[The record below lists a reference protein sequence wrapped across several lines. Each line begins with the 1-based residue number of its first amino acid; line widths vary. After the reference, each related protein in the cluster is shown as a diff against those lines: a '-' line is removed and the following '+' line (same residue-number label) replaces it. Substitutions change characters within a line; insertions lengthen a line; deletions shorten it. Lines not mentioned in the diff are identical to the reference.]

1 MISPWYLHSLPIL
14 PGYPRAWWPWSWN
27 PGTAYWSS
35 MGSQVGPAFFAA
47 FFSMRIQIDGSWIYI
62 YIYIYILYLLGGLE
76 HVFSCFSIYWECH
89 HPNWRAY
96 FSEGLKPP
104 TRYIIIYI
112 QLNTLYIY
120 IYVVMFIIL
129 IGKSSINWV
138 MLTTWKESRIFKGNH
153 PKRSQLWSERCMIF
167 GLVPSIS

>member
-1 MISPWYLHSLPIL
+1 MSHDIPMISPLFAHPTGIPQGVVTVELKPGNGLLELYGQPGRSSFFCCVFFHEDSDRRIL
-14 PGYPRAWWPWSWN
+14 N
-27 PGTAYWSS
+27 L
-35 MGSQVGPAFFAA
+35 
-47 FFSMRIQIDGSWIYI
+47 YI
-62 YIYIYILYLLGGLE
+62 YIYIIFAWWFGTCFFMFFHILGMSSSQLTSIFFRGVETTNQIYNHIYTIKYI
-76 HVFSCFSIYWECH
+76 
-89 HPNWRAY
+89 
-96 FSEGLKPP
+96 
-104 TRYIIIYI
+104 
-112 QLNTLYIY
+112 IY